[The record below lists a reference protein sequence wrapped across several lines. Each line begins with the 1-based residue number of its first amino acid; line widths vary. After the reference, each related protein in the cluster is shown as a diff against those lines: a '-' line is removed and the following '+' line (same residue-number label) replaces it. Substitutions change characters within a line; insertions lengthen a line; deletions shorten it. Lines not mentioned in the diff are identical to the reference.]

1 MKLSVKVT
9 ASAGEALVEKI
20 DETSFHVWVRQAPV
34 DGQAN
39 AAVCRALAKYFDVA
53 PSRVSV
59 VRGHTSRNK
68 IIEIL

>member
-1 MKLSVKVT
+1 MKLSVKVI